1 MMQLEIEKL
10 STQLAEGLKL
20 KKTLSQI
27 NKEGIYQT
35 VQPGS
40 IVYTNNG
47 NFFISISAGKLS
59 IEGTDFMAISFSS
72 PIGQELFNKKENDE
86 FEFRGKKFIIES
98 LK

>member
-1 MMQLEIEKL
+1 V
-10 STQLAEGLKL
+10 GVH
-20 KKTLSQI
+20 
-27 NKEGIYQT
+27 QT

-47 NFFISISAGKLS
+47 NFFISIGAGKLNVD
-59 IEGTDFMAISFSS
+59 GTDFMAISFSS
-72 PIGQELFNKKENDE
+72 PIGQELFNKKENDA